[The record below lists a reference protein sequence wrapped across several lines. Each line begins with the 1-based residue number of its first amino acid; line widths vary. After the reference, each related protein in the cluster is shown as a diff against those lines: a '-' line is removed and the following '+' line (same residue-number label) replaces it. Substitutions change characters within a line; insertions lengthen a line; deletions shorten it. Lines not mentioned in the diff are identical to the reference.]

1 MKRLAATL
9 RCDIFLQFR
18 NGFYFMSV
26 FVLVVWVLLFSFLPE
41 LELGWIMP
49 ILLFGN
55 LMVGTFFYIG
65 GLVLL
70 EKGEGTL
77 EAQVVTPLRRGEYLA
92 SKVLSLTLLGIAENL
107 LITLLVYGVR
117 VNYLILLAGIFLAA
131 ALYELFGFTVV
142 IRYNSVNEYLFPAI
156 LYTLL
161 LSLPLVD
168 YFDLWKSPLFYLH
181 PMQAPLLVLKA
192 AFQPV
197 PAGQLLYGLVYSL
210 VWIGLLARLSQRAFY
225 RFITSAKARP

>member
-9 RCDIFLQFR
+9 RCDFFLQFR
-18 NGFYFMSV
+18 NGFYFVSA
-26 FVLVVWVLLFSFLPE
+26 FVLLVWVLLFSFLPE

-92 SKVLSLTLLGIAENL
+92 SKVLSLTLLGIAENI

-117 VNYLILLAGIFLAA
+117 VNYLTLLAGIFLAA

-142 IRYNSVNEYLFPAI
+142 IRYDSVNEYLFPAI

-168 YFDLWKSPLFYLH
+168 YFDLWKSPLIYLH

-197 PAGQLLYGLVYSL
+197 PAGQLVYGLVYSL
-210 VWIGLLARLSQRAFY
+210 VWIGLLARLSQRDFY
-225 RFITSAKARP
+225 RFITSAKGRP